1 MLPQVV
7 TYLPGLR
14 PLSTME
20 LYTDTYYIQRIQAGD
35 VACFACLLDKYS
47 RPIHSLIL
55 KVVRSQE
62 EAEELAQD
70 TFMKVFKNLASF
82 KGDCS
87 FSTWIYRIAYNTA
100 ISSVRK
106 KRYEFLAI
114 EETTLENVSEEEITN
129 LFGQTESTEQVQRL
143 EVALEQL
150 LPDERALILLFYWKE
165 KTIEELVSIPD
176 LLGDLFK
183 RIPEEE
189 LPASFRSNVM
199 RQIMLES
206 AKAKK
211 RDERFSLLAAI
222 VASLIMIS
230 LAIVSF
236 VYMEIPKIAIPTI
249 STSALAFYLYIGAI
263 TLILLLA
270 DYKLRNLFHKKG

>member
-1 MLPQVV
+1 MSKIN
-7 TYLPGLR
+7 T
-14 PLSTME
+14 
-20 LYTDTYYIQRIQAGD
+20 
-35 VACFACLLDKYS
+35 
-47 RPIHSLIL
+47 
-55 KVVRSQE
+55 
-62 EAEELAQD
+62 
-70 TFMKVFKNLASF
+70 N
-82 KGDCS
+82 KG
-87 FSTWIYRIAYNTA
+87 
-100 ISSVRK
+100 
-106 KRYEFLAI
+106 
-114 EETTLENVSEEEITN
+114 TTRFI
-129 LFGQTESTEQVQRL
+129 
-143 EVALEQL
+143 
-150 LPDERALILLFYWKE
+150 
-165 KTIEELVSIPD
+165 
-176 LLGDLFK
+176 GDLFK

-249 STSALAFYLYIGAI
+249 STSALAFYLYIAI

>member
-106 KRYEFLAI
+106 KRYEFLPI
-114 EETTLENVSEEEITN
+114 EETTLENVS
-129 LFGQTESTEQVQRL
+129 
-143 EVALEQL
+143 
-150 LPDERALILLFYWKE
+150 
-165 KTIEELVSIPD
+165 
-176 LLGDLFK
+176 
-183 RIPEEE
+183 EEE

-236 VYMEIPKIAIPTI
+236 VYMEIPKIAVPTI

>member
-1 MLPQVV
+1 M
-7 TYLPGLR
+7 
-14 PLSTME
+14 SK
-20 LYTDTYYIQRIQAGD
+20 I
-35 VACFACLLDKYS
+35 
-47 RPIHSLIL
+47 
-55 KVVRSQE
+55 
-62 EAEELAQD
+62 
-70 TFMKVFKNLASF
+70 
-82 KGDCS
+82 
-87 FSTWIYRIAYNTA
+87 NTN
-100 ISSVRK
+100 K
-106 KRYEFLAI
+106 
-114 EETTLENVSEEEITN
+114 
-129 LFGQTESTEQVQRL
+129 EQ
-143 EVALEQL
+143 
-150 LPDERALILLFYWKE
+150 
-165 KTIEELVSIPD
+165 PD

-236 VYMEIPKIAIPTI
+236 VYMEIPKIAVPTI

-263 TLILLLA
+263 TSIGGLSIEESISQERISTKRAPSVYEESMDKEPFSRSAIKRQIESPKPAPGL
-270 DYKLRNLFHKKG
+270 

>member
-1 MLPQVV
+1 M
-7 TYLPGLR
+7 
-14 PLSTME
+14 SK
-20 LYTDTYYIQRIQAGD
+20 I
-35 VACFACLLDKYS
+35 
-47 RPIHSLIL
+47 
-55 KVVRSQE
+55 
-62 EAEELAQD
+62 
-70 TFMKVFKNLASF
+70 
-82 KGDCS
+82 
-87 FSTWIYRIAYNTA
+87 NTN
-100 ISSVRK
+100 K
-106 KRYEFLAI
+106 
-114 EETTLENVSEEEITN
+114 
-129 LFGQTESTEQVQRL
+129 EQ
-143 EVALEQL
+143 
-150 LPDERALILLFYWKE
+150 
-165 KTIEELVSIPD
+165 PD

-270 DYKLRNLFHKKG
+270 DYKLRKRAPSVYEESINKAPSSRSAIRRQIESPKPTPGL

>member
-1 MLPQVV
+1 M
-7 TYLPGLR
+7 
-14 PLSTME
+14 SK
-20 LYTDTYYIQRIQAGD
+20 I
-35 VACFACLLDKYS
+35 
-47 RPIHSLIL
+47 
-55 KVVRSQE
+55 
-62 EAEELAQD
+62 
-70 TFMKVFKNLASF
+70 
-82 KGDCS
+82 
-87 FSTWIYRIAYNTA
+87 NTN
-100 ISSVRK
+100 K
-106 KRYEFLAI
+106 
-114 EETTLENVSEEEITN
+114 
-129 LFGQTESTEQVQRL
+129 EQ
-143 EVALEQL
+143 
-150 LPDERALILLFYWKE
+150 
-165 KTIEELVSIPD
+165 PD

-222 VASLIMIS
+222 MIS

-236 VYMEIPKIAIPTI
+236 VYMEIPKIAVPTI

>member
-1 MLPQVV
+1 M
-7 TYLPGLR
+7 
-14 PLSTME
+14 SK
-20 LYTDTYYIQRIQAGD
+20 I
-35 VACFACLLDKYS
+35 
-47 RPIHSLIL
+47 
-55 KVVRSQE
+55 
-62 EAEELAQD
+62 
-70 TFMKVFKNLASF
+70 
-82 KGDCS
+82 
-87 FSTWIYRIAYNTA
+87 NTN
-100 ISSVRK
+100 K
-106 KRYEFLAI
+106 
-114 EETTLENVSEEEITN
+114 
-129 LFGQTESTEQVQRL
+129 EQ
-143 EVALEQL
+143 
-150 LPDERALILLFYWKE
+150 
-165 KTIEELVSIPD
+165 PD

-236 VYMEIPKIAIPTI
+236 VYMEIPKIAVPTI

-270 DYKLRNLFHKKG
+270 DYIFVIGIDTERCGVRCISQERISTKRAPSVYEESMDKEPFSRSAIKRQIESPKPAPGL

>member
-1 MLPQVV
+1 
-7 TYLPGLR
+7 
-14 PLSTME
+14 ME
-20 LYTDTYYIQRIQAGD
+20 
-35 VACFACLLDKYS
+35 
-47 RPIHSLIL
+47 
-55 KVVRSQE
+55 
-62 EAEELAQD
+62 
-70 TFMKVFKNLASF
+70 
-82 KGDCS
+82 
-87 FSTWIYRIAYNTA
+87 WIMSKINTN
-100 ISSVRK
+100 K
-106 KRYEFLAI
+106 
-114 EETTLENVSEEEITN
+114 
-129 LFGQTESTEQVQRL
+129 EQ
-143 EVALEQL
+143 
-150 LPDERALILLFYWKE
+150 
-165 KTIEELVSIPD
+165 PD

-270 DYKLRNLFHKKG
+270 DYKLRISTKRAPSVYEESINKAPSSRSAIRRQIESPKPTPGL

>member
-1 MLPQVV
+1 M
-7 TYLPGLR
+7 
-14 PLSTME
+14 SK
-20 LYTDTYYIQRIQAGD
+20 I
-35 VACFACLLDKYS
+35 
-47 RPIHSLIL
+47 
-55 KVVRSQE
+55 
-62 EAEELAQD
+62 
-70 TFMKVFKNLASF
+70 
-82 KGDCS
+82 
-87 FSTWIYRIAYNTA
+87 NTN
-100 ISSVRK
+100 K
-106 KRYEFLAI
+106 
-114 EETTLENVSEEEITN
+114 
-129 LFGQTESTEQVQRL
+129 EQ
-143 EVALEQL
+143 
-150 LPDERALILLFYWKE
+150 
-165 KTIEELVSIPD
+165 PD

-206 AKAKK
+206 AKAN
-211 RDERFSLLAAI
+211 

>member
-1 MLPQVV
+1 M
-7 TYLPGLR
+7 
-14 PLSTME
+14 SK
-20 LYTDTYYIQRIQAGD
+20 I
-35 VACFACLLDKYS
+35 
-47 RPIHSLIL
+47 
-55 KVVRSQE
+55 
-62 EAEELAQD
+62 
-70 TFMKVFKNLASF
+70 
-82 KGDCS
+82 
-87 FSTWIYRIAYNTA
+87 NTN
-100 ISSVRK
+100 K
-106 KRYEFLAI
+106 
-114 EETTLENVSEEEITN
+114 
-129 LFGQTESTEQVQRL
+129 EQ
-143 EVALEQL
+143 
-150 LPDERALILLFYWKE
+150 
-165 KTIEELVSIPD
+165 PD

-236 VYMEIPKIAIPTI
+236 VYMEIAIPTI

>member
-1 MLPQVV
+1 
-7 TYLPGLR
+7 
-14 PLSTME
+14 ME
-20 LYTDTYYIQRIQAGD
+20 
-35 VACFACLLDKYS
+35 
-47 RPIHSLIL
+47 
-55 KVVRSQE
+55 
-62 EAEELAQD
+62 
-70 TFMKVFKNLASF
+70 
-82 KGDCS
+82 
-87 FSTWIYRIAYNTA
+87 WIMSKINTN
-100 ISSVRK
+100 K
-106 KRYEFLAI
+106 
-114 EETTLENVSEEEITN
+114 
-129 LFGQTESTEQVQRL
+129 EQ
-143 EVALEQL
+143 
-150 LPDERALILLFYWKE
+150 
-165 KTIEELVSIPD
+165 PD

-263 TLILLLA
+263 SDFTVG
-270 DYKLRNLFHKKG
+270 LRCSSASVTKDRNGSSSWFSAGTAEWVNIMVLFGSMPAAM

>member
-1 MLPQVV
+1 M
-7 TYLPGLR
+7 
-14 PLSTME
+14 SK
-20 LYTDTYYIQRIQAGD
+20 I
-35 VACFACLLDKYS
+35 
-47 RPIHSLIL
+47 
-55 KVVRSQE
+55 
-62 EAEELAQD
+62 
-70 TFMKVFKNLASF
+70 
-82 KGDCS
+82 
-87 FSTWIYRIAYNTA
+87 NTN
-100 ISSVRK
+100 K
-106 KRYEFLAI
+106 
-114 EETTLENVSEEEITN
+114 
-129 LFGQTESTEQVQRL
+129 EQ
-143 EVALEQL
+143 
-150 LPDERALILLFYWKE
+150 
-165 KTIEELVSIPD
+165 PD

-236 VYMEIPKIAIPTI
+236 VYMKIAIPTI

>member
-1 MLPQVV
+1 M
-7 TYLPGLR
+7 
-14 PLSTME
+14 SK
-20 LYTDTYYIQRIQAGD
+20 I
-35 VACFACLLDKYS
+35 
-47 RPIHSLIL
+47 
-55 KVVRSQE
+55 
-62 EAEELAQD
+62 
-70 TFMKVFKNLASF
+70 
-82 KGDCS
+82 
-87 FSTWIYRIAYNTA
+87 NTN
-100 ISSVRK
+100 K
-106 KRYEFLAI
+106 
-114 EETTLENVSEEEITN
+114 
-129 LFGQTESTEQVQRL
+129 EQ
-143 EVALEQL
+143 
-150 LPDERALILLFYWKE
+150 
-165 KTIEELVSIPD
+165 PD

-236 VYMEIPKIAIPTI
+236 VYMEIPKIAVPTI

-270 DYKLRNLFHKKG
+270 ESISQERISTKRAPSVYEESMDKEPFSRSAIKRQIESPKPAPGL

>member
-1 MLPQVV
+1 M
-7 TYLPGLR
+7 
-14 PLSTME
+14 SK
-20 LYTDTYYIQRIQAGD
+20 I
-35 VACFACLLDKYS
+35 
-47 RPIHSLIL
+47 
-55 KVVRSQE
+55 
-62 EAEELAQD
+62 
-70 TFMKVFKNLASF
+70 
-82 KGDCS
+82 
-87 FSTWIYRIAYNTA
+87 NTN
-100 ISSVRK
+100 K
-106 KRYEFLAI
+106 
-114 EETTLENVSEEEITN
+114 
-129 LFGQTESTEQVQRL
+129 EQ
-143 EVALEQL
+143 
-150 LPDERALILLFYWKE
+150 
-165 KTIEELVSIPD
+165 PD

-211 RDERFSLLAAI
+211 RDERFSLLAADS

>member
-1 MLPQVV
+1 M
-7 TYLPGLR
+7 
-14 PLSTME
+14 SK
-20 LYTDTYYIQRIQAGD
+20 I
-35 VACFACLLDKYS
+35 
-47 RPIHSLIL
+47 
-55 KVVRSQE
+55 
-62 EAEELAQD
+62 
-70 TFMKVFKNLASF
+70 
-82 KGDCS
+82 
-87 FSTWIYRIAYNTA
+87 NTN
-100 ISSVRK
+100 K
-106 KRYEFLAI
+106 
-114 EETTLENVSEEEITN
+114 
-129 LFGQTESTEQVQRL
+129 EQ
-143 EVALEQL
+143 
-150 LPDERALILLFYWKE
+150 
-165 KTIEELVSIPD
+165 PD

-211 RDERFSLLAAI
+211 RFSLLAAI

-236 VYMEIPKIAIPTI
+236 VYMEIPKIAVPTI